1 MPESKGCG
9 FDPSVG
15 TIPWRRVWQL
25 TPVFLLGES
34 REQRSLGATVHR
46 VGHYWSD
53 LAHDLNGKRV
63 WKRVDTYVCITES
76 FCCTPETNA
85 TLLIKCACVLI
96 SAQLLSSI
104 WLCDPVDCTPPSPS
118 VHGILQARILEWVTI
133 SYSRESSWHSC
144 MPI

>member
-9 FDPSVG
+9 FDPLVG
-15 TIPWRRVWQL
+15 TIPWRRAWQP